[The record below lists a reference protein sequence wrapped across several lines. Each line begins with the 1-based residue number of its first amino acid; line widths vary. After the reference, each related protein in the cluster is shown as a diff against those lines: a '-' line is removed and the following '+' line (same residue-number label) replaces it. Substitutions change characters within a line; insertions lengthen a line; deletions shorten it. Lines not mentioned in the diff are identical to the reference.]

1 MRLIFYNPDSPKSN
15 NKCPYKRKVKEDLRQ
30 TEEKIQ
36 RGGDV
41 KKRCK
46 IGVISYKECQQP
58 PEPEEARN
66 RLSPKASGGSMDL
79 PVICDNWLQQ
89 PWET

>member
-41 KKRCK
+41 KKK
-46 IGVISYKECQQP
+46 GQDWSDQ
-58 PEPEEARN
+58 
-66 RLSPKASGGSMDL
+66 
-79 PVICDNWLQQ
+79 LQGM
-89 PWET
+89 PTATRA